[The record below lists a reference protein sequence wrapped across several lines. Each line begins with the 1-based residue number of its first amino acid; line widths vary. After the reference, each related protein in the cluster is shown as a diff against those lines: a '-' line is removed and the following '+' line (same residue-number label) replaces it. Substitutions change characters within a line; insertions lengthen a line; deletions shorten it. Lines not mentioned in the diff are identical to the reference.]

1 VKRDTEYGYFSI
13 AFGFIAVLFSFISIY
28 ADSIYCVSTD
38 KNEWFVFSWFE
49 KFGLINHTAMPPEIT
64 EASIF
69 LINEPNAIY
78 LSYCIAVISA
88 CCAMVASFVAESKHD
103 QTLLYSAGYI
113 CSVVGLLLINVRLGL
128 LSAIIGFTIIMSIRN
143 KWMQTLTLRSRG
155 TPQKRG
161 AP

>member
-1 VKRDTEYGYFSI
+1 
-13 AFGFIAVLFSFISIY
+13 
-28 ADSIYCVSTD
+28 
-38 KNEWFVFSWFE
+38 
-49 KFGLINHTAMPPEIT
+49 MPPEIT

-88 CCAMVASFVAESKHD
+88 SCAMVTSLVAESKHE
-103 QTLLYSAGYI
+103 QTLLYSAGFI
-113 CSVVGLLLINVRLGL
+113 CSAVGLLLINVRLGL

-143 KWMQTLTLRSRG
+143 KLKQTLTLRSRG